1 VQHII
6 NTEKRSTVKPGPT
19 QRFESSCPIPL
30 SDYEH
35 ILLAHGGGGK
45 LTRQLID
52 TMFYPLLDNE
62 LLTRGHDGAYLPAI
76 EGKLAFT
83 TDSFV
88 VDPIF
93 FPGGNIGDL
102 AINGTVNDLA
112 CCGAIPKYI
121 SLAFILEEGLPV
133 EDLREIVKSIKKAA
147 DQSGVMVVTG
157 DTKVVG
163 RGKGDRIFINT
174 SGIGQVIEGTNIG
187 PEQCTPGDVIIMNGS
202 VADHGIAIMSK
213 REGMSFDTELESD
226 TAPLNGMVGEVL
238 LRYKSV
244 HVLRDPT
251 RGGVAS
257 ALNEISHAS
266 GTGMILYE
274 DKIKINESVRGACE
288 IMGFDPLYIANE
300 GKILMILPE
309 EDAPGVLDILKSHP
323 QGKEADI
330 IGRVTGEHP
339 GVVKLITSIGSSRIV
354 DMITGEQLPRIC

>member
-1 VQHII
+1 
-6 NTEKRSTVKPGPT
+6 
-19 QRFESSCPIPL
+19 
-30 SDYEH
+30 
-35 ILLAHGGGGK
+35 
-45 LTRQLID
+45 
-52 TMFYPLLDNE
+52 MFYPLLNNE
-62 LLTRGHDGAYLPAI
+62 ILARGHDGAYLPATV
-76 EGKLAFT
+76 GTLAFT

-102 AINGTVNDLA
+102 AINGTVNDLV

-121 SLAFILEEGLPV
+121 SLAFILEEGLLMK
-133 EDLREIVKSIKKAA
+133 DLWEIVKSIKKAA
-147 DQSGVMVVTG
+147 EQSGVIVVTG

-163 RGKGDRIFINT
+163 RGKGDKIYINT
-174 SGIGQVIEGTNIG
+174 SGIGEVIEGTNIG
-187 PEQCTPGDVIIMNGS
+187 PEHCMPGDVIVLNGS
-202 VADHGIAIMSK
+202 IADHGIAIMSK

-226 TAPLNGMVGEVL
+226 TAPLNGMVSEVL
-238 LRYKSV
+238 HRYKSV

-257 ALNEISHAS
+257 ALNEISRAS
-266 GTGMILYE
+266 GTGMVLHE

-309 EDAPGVLDILKSHP
+309 EDAAGVLDILQSHP
-323 QGKEADI
+323 QGKEAAI

-339 GVVKLITSIGSSRIV
+339 GIVKLITGIGSSRIV

>member
-1 VQHII
+1 MKTKPNH
-6 NTEKRSTVKPGPT
+6 RFGST
-19 QRFESSCPIPL
+19 CPIPL

-45 LTRQLID
+45 LTRQLIEK
-52 TMFYPLLDNE
+52 MFYPLLGNE
-62 LLTRGHDGAYLPAI
+62 ILARGHDGAYLTTT
-76 EGKLAFT
+76 GGNLAFT

-88 VDPIF
+88 VDPVF

-102 AINGTVNDLA
+102 AINGTVNDLV

-121 SLAFILEEGLPV
+121 SLAFILEEGLPM
-133 EDLREIVKSIKKAA
+133 EDLWEIVKSIKSAA

-174 SGIGQVIEGTNIG
+174 SGIGEVIEGTNIG
-187 PEQCTPGDVIIMNGS
+187 PEQCTPGDVIIINGS
-202 VADHGIAIMSK
+202 IADHGIAIMSK
-213 REGMSFDTELESD
+213 REGMTFETELESD
-226 TAPLNGMVGEVL
+226 TAALNGMVIEVL
-238 LRYKSV
+238 QRYKSI

-251 RGGVAS
+251 RGGLAS
-257 ALNEISHAS
+257 ALNEISQAS
-266 GTGMILYE
+266 STGMTLYE
-274 DKIKINESVRGACE
+274 DKIIVNESVRGACE

-300 GKILMILPE
+300 GKVLIIVPE
-309 EDAPGVLDILKSHP
+309 EDAHGVLDILRSH
-323 QGKEADI
+323 QEGKEAAV

-339 GVVKLITSIGSSRIV
+339 GIVKLINTIGSTRIV

>member
-1 VQHII
+1 MK
-6 NTEKRSTVKPGPT
+6 TRPT
-19 QRFESSCPIPL
+19 HRFEPACPIPI
-30 SDYEH
+30 SDYAH

-45 LTRQLID
+45 LTRQLIEK
-52 TMFYPLLDNE
+52 MFYPLLDNE
-62 LLTRGHDGAYLPAI
+62 ILTRGHDGAFLRTT
-76 EGKLAFT
+76 KNRLAFT

-112 CCGAIPKYI
+112 CCGAIPRYI

-133 EDLREIVKSIKKAA
+133 EELWEILKSIKNAA

-174 SGIGQVIEGTNIG
+174 SGIGEVIEGTDIG
-187 PEQCTPGDVIIMNGS
+187 PEKCIPGDVIIINGS
-202 VADHGIAIMSK
+202 IADHGIAIMSE
-213 REGMSFDTELESD
+213 REGMSFESELESD
-226 TAPLNGMVGEVL
+226 TAPLNGMVTEVL
-238 LRYKSV
+238 NSFKSV
-244 HVLRDPT
+244 HVL
-251 RGGVAS
+251 S
-257 ALNEISHAS
+257 ALNEISLAS

-274 DKIKINESVRGACE
+274 EKIKINESVRGACE

-300 GKILMILPE
+300 GKIVMILPE
-309 EDAPGVLDILKSHP
+309 KDAPGVLEILRSHP
-323 QGKEADI
+323 QGKEAVI
-330 IGRVTGEHP
+330 IGQVIDEHP
-339 GVVKLITSIGSSRIV
+339 GIVKLITTIGSSRIV

>member
-1 VQHII
+1 LWI
-6 NTEKRSTVKPGPT
+6 
-19 QRFESSCPIPL
+19 
-30 SDYEH
+30 
-35 ILLAHGGGGK
+35 
-45 LTRQLID
+45 
-52 TMFYPLLDNE
+52 
-62 LLTRGHDGAYLPAI
+62 
-76 EGKLAFT
+76 
-83 TDSFV
+83 
-88 VDPIF
+88 IF

-102 AINGTVNDLA
+102 AVNGTVNDLV

-121 SLAFILEEGLPV
+121 SLAFILEEGLLMK
-133 EDLREIVKSIKKAA
+133 DLWEIVKSIKKAA
-147 DQSGVMVVTG
+147 EQSGVIVVTG

-163 RGKGDRIFINT
+163 RGKGDKIYINT
-174 SGIGQVIEGTNIG
+174 SGIGEVRRKILVRNIAA
-187 PEQCTPGDVIIMNGS
+187 GDVIVLNGS
-202 VADHGIAIMSK
+202 IADHGIAIMSK

-226 TAPLNGMVGEVL
+226 TAPLNGMVSEVL
-238 LRYKSV
+238 HRYKSV

-266 GTGMILYE
+266 GTGMVLYE
-274 DKIKINESVRGACE
+274 DKIIINESVRGACE

-323 QGKEADI
+323 QGKEAAI

-339 GVVKLITSIGSSRIV
+339 GIVKLITGIGSSRIV